1 MEGKVHSDFFLAV
14 EGGDIDRVVEI
25 ITSKGISP
33 TVKNEVRIGTRD
45 LGSIAIGI
53 NSLPIL

>member
-1 MEGKVHSDFFLAV
+1 MHSDFFLAV